1 MPSPLPSFCRSVI
14 CAALLSLLGNASAQT
29 PRSPDHALP
38 PGVARALQQAGLP
51 AQAFHALVVPVN
63 TQGAAVLQVQAQQP
77 VNPASVMKLVTT
89 FAAIDLLGQ
98 DFTWRTG
105 FLTDGQVSGGALRGN
120 LYVRGDG
127 DPKLVLERLQ
137 DAFLALQ
144 NQGVQVVLGDIVLDQ
159 SAFAL
164 PARDPHAFDGEGLR
178 PYNAAPEALLVNFK
192 SVILKFVPNPAK
204 GVADV
209 ISEPPL
215 AGLQIDATVPLRKGG
230 CGDWRSA
237 LDARF
242 DDPNAIRFTGRY
254 PGSCGESTWPVAY
267 QDPASYAERAIEG
280 LWRASG
286 GAITGRVRTGP
297 TPPKARLLHEAL
309 SLPLS
314 DIIADVNQW
323 SNNVMAQQVFLTL
336 GRLPANRV
344 LEATVPTGRL
354 VLPAVGRFE
363 RSRERLNGWWKQR
376 FGAQV
381 PAPVLDNGSGLSRQ
395 ERITPEALATMLR
408 QAAVHP
414 QSQMFVSSLAVA
426 GESGTARRL
435 ANGQRDAARG
445 RAQVKTGTL
454 RDVSGIAGYVTTG
467 SGARYVVVGFIN
479 HPEAGKGRPAL
490 EALLNWTADLP

>member
-1 MPSPLPSFCRSVI
+1 MSTPLSLTLRRAVALCGLCWLTSACAQIPATPDTPLPAPV
-14 CAALLSLLGNASAQT
+14 
-29 PRSPDHALP
+29 
-38 PGVARALQQAGLP
+38 VRALQQEGLP
-51 AQAFHALVVPVN
+51 ARAFYGVVAPVSP
-63 TQGAAVLQVQAQQP
+63 QGAPVMQARASQP

-105 FLTDGQVSGGALRGN
+105 FLTDGSISGGSLRGN
-120 LYVRGDG
+120 LYIRGGG

-137 DAFLALQ
+137 EAFVTLH

-164 PARDPHAFDGEGLR
+164 PPRDPHAFDGEGLR

-192 SVILKFVPNPAK
+192 SVILKFVPDPAR
-204 GVADV
+204 GVAV
-209 ISEPPL
+209 VQSEPPL
-215 AGLQIDATVPLRKGG
+215 ANLTIDATVPLSKGA

-237 LDARF
+237 LGARF
-242 DDPNAIRFTGRY
+242 DDPNAIRFTGRF
-254 PGSCGESTWPVAY
+254 PSACGDSTWPVAY

-286 GAITGRVRTGP
+286 GAITGQVRTGS
-297 TPPKARLLHEAL
+297 TPPKARLLHEAQ
-309 SLPLS
+309 SLPLT

-344 LEATVPTGRL
+344 LEARVPTGPL
-354 VLPAVGRFE
+354 QLPAVGRFD
-363 RSRERLNGWWKQR
+363 RSRERLTAWWKQR
-376 FGAQV
+376 FGPQL
-381 PAPVLDNGSGLSRQ
+381 PPPVLDNGSGLSRE
-395 ERITPEALATMLR
+395 ERITPLALATLLR

-414 QSQMFVSSLAVA
+414 QSAAFVNSLAVA

-435 ANGQRDAARG
+435 ANGQRDPAKG